1 MAEYSN
7 TVIEYALR
15 VQEKYNVPASV
26 TLGAYKYESA
36 GGTSALARNNQNYF
50 GITGT
55 GTAGSTKGS
64 SHTWAKYNS
73 MWESFDAFGKL
84 MSSEKY
90 SNLTKDAKN
99 VDEYARAYANTYA
112 PPSDGNVN
120 YADTLIKIIHR
131 DNLTQYDKVE
141 FTGSGISAGSA
152 QSTAEAVSTGNDDGF
167 IKRTVKSIV
176 LVVAILLLVVA
187 GLFFLAKTFDISPQ
201 KIATNTVMKKAGIKS
216 KGKKSGKG
224 AESDPT
230 LPDPGVE

>member
-1 MAEYSN
+1 MSEYSN

-84 MSSEKY
+84 MSSERY
-90 SNLTKDAKN
+90 TNLTKNASN
-99 VDEYARAYANTYA
+99 VEEYARLYADTYA

-120 YADTLIKIIHR
+120 YADTLIKIIKR
-131 DNLTQYDKVE
+131 DNLTQYDKVQ
-141 FTGSGISAGSA
+141 FTGSGI
-152 QSTAEAVSTGNDDGF
+152 VSTGSSTGADSVSMTGTGDGF
-167 IKRTVKSIV
+167 IKSTTKKII
-176 LVVAILLLVVA
+176 LVVSILLLVVA

-201 KIATNTVMKKAGIKS
+201 KIATKAISKKAGVKS
-216 KGKKSGKG
+216 KKGKTGDNP
-224 AESDPT
+224 A